1 MQNNIRRSGR
11 MKKWLSWLIVTILI
25 VALVGCGADTAE
37 NTDADKETTGVVISD
52 VADSETPPEDT
63 ESPDES
69 ILSEESTEITT
80 QEEPVKQTPEE
91 FIENSKSGFDYNS
104 VPAFDGENAYY
115 VVNNHNPY
123 FADASQQTVSFEK
136 YGERDSLGRCTVVI
150 ANVGKDIMPTE
161 DRGSIGSVKPT
172 GWHTVKYDCVDGNY
186 LYNRCHLIGYQ
197 LTGENANEDNLITGT
212 RFLNI
217 NGMLPFENMVADYV
231 VETNNHV
238 MYRVTP
244 IFVGDELL
252 ARGVLME
259 AYSVEDEGDGICFNV
274 FCYNVQP
281 QIELDY
287 ATGESKLAEKPVET
301 HVHDW
306 RAADCTSPQKCT
318 SCGETQGEALGHSY
332 TNGTC
337 TRCGQKD
344 SSYVVTPS
352 VTYVLNT
359 KSKKFHKLSCRTLP
373 TNNRQDTS
381 MTREQIIAQGY
392 SPCGN
397 CHP

>member
-1 MQNNIRRSGR
+1 

-52 VADSETPPEDT
+52 VADSETSPEDT

-123 FADASQQTVSFEK
+123 FADTSQQTVSFEK

-281 QIELDY
+281 GVEINY
-287 ATGESKLAEKPVET
+287 ANGKSKLSEDDTLLVLWQEGYLSVYPKLNQRADNASLRRVE
-301 HVHDW
+301 
-306 RAADCTSPQKCT
+306 ASP
-318 SCGETQGEALGHSY
+318 E
-332 TNGTC
+332 
-337 TRCGQKD
+337 D
-344 SSYVVTPS
+344 SQAYVINIS
-352 VTYVLNT
+352 
-359 KSKKFHKLSCRTLP
+359 SGKFHIEGCDSTKGANPWNLKKTF
-373 TNNRQDTS
+373 TS
-381 MTREQIIAQGY
+381 REDLIARGY
-392 SPCGN
+392 EPCGK
-397 CHP
+397 CKP